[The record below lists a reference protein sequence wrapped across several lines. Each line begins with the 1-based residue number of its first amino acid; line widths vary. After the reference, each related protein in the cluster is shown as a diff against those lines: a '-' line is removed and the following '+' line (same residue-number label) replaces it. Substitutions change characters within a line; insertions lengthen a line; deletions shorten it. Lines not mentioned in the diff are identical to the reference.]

1 MLTRIRNYPARLQ
14 AVVVAAVAL
23 GTAFQLDWTGE
34 QTGAVAAFSSAL
46 IALFLEKPGSAKA

>member
-1 MLTRIRNYPARLQ
+1 MVDRVKQYPARLQ

-23 GTAFQLDWTGE
+23 GTSFGLDWTGE

-46 IALFLEKPGSAKA
+46 IALFLEKPGAKS